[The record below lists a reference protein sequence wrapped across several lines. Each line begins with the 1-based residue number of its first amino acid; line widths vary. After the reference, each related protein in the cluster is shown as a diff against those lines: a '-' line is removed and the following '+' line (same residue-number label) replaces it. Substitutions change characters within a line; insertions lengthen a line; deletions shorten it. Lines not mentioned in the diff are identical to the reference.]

1 MFNKSILEKVL
12 AKYKQDFVLTQWE
25 NENYKWKAVKQFQ
38 DNWDVNASD
47 FPEMLSRSLEKTSN
61 LLASANNFPKGHDF

>member
-12 AKYKQDFVLTQWE
+12 AQYKQDFVLTQWK

-47 FPEMLSRSLEKTSN
+47 FSQRYDVRVRKSR
-61 LLASANNFPKGHDF
+61 A

>member
-12 AKYKQDFVLTQWE
+12 AQYKQDFVLTQWK

-47 FPEMLSRSLEKTSN
+47 FS
-61 LLASANNFPKGHDF
+61 